1 MHNWPFFFDDAQF
14 LKYFFCNSS
23 GFLKKFALSA
33 RIKISAPKKKG
44 NNATNKTKKNP
55 SNRVTSL

>member
-33 RIKISAPKKKG
+33 RIKISAPKKK
-44 NNATNKTKKNP
+44 ATTPLTKLKKNP